1 MDQEVQQERIIVE
14 NDDEIEID
22 LKDLFLEILSYWKWV
37 AAALIMGAVIA
48 YCISKFLMVPQ
59 YESTAQFYVLSK
71 STSITSLADIQTGTN
86 LTNDYMVVVE
96 GRPVLEQVIAN
107 LNLQETYASLKRKVT
122 LNNPAN
128 SRILEITV
136 RDENPSMAKTIA
148 DEIARVSVA
157 FISQKMDQDAPSIIQ
172 KGYSDGEP
180 VSPNILKNTAIGG
193 ILGMFLAVAVIVI
206 SYLFN
211 DTIMNAEDVQ
221 KKLGL
226 NVLGTLPLEE
236 AEYDGEKKTKVNR
249 TKKRKK

>member
-1 MDQEVQQERIIVE
+1 MEQQEHIIID

-22 LKDLFLEILSYWKWV
+22 LKDLFLEIVSFWKWILLT
-37 AAALIMGAVIA
+37 LILGAVIA
-48 YCISKFLMVPQ
+48 YCVSKFLMVPQ

-96 GRPVLEQVIAN
+96 GRPVLEQVIEN
-107 LNLQETYASLKRKVT
+107 LGLDETYSSLKKKVT
-122 LNNPAN
+122 LNNPSN

-136 RDENPSMAKTIA
+136 RDADPEQAKETA
-148 DEIARVSVA
+148 DEIARVSAA
-157 FISQKMDQDAPSIIQ
+157 FIKQKMDQDAPSIIQ
-172 KGYSDGEP
+172 KGYTDGEP
-180 VSPNILKNTAIGG
+180 VSPNTLKNTVIGG
-193 ILGMFLAVAVIVI
+193 LAGMCLAIAVIVI

-236 AEYDGEKKTKVNR
+236 AEYDGEKKLDRRKR
-249 TKKRKK
+249 KKKRK